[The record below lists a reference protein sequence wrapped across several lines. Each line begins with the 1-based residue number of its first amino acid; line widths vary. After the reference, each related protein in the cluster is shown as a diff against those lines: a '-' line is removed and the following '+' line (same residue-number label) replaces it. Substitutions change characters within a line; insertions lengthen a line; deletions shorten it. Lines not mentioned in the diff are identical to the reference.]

1 MSKSTSIFSALICT
15 FIWGTTFIAQD
26 TGMKVIGPYVFNG
39 VRFFVGFLALVP
51 FYLLLEKKN
60 TYKVLSKNKKKFIN
74 LSILIGLFL
83 FLGTVFQQV
92 ALLYTDVANAAFF
105 TIFYVPMVP
114 IIVFFLYKKNI
125 HWSVWLS
132 VVLCVI
138 GGYLLTNFNDAT
150 VRLGDTLVILG
161 AVFWSLH
168 IIFIGKIIEEFN
180 APILIGLIQTIIV
193 SFFSIILALIFEDI
207 VLKNILE
214 QKTQIL
220 YAGILSG
227 GIAFVLQIYAQKNI
241 SPAPAAIIFSLEGV
255 FATIAAWII
264 LSQIL
269 NLNNILGCIFIL
281 VGVLISQLL
290 PEINVLRINNNKKY

>member
-1 MSKSTSIFSALICT
+1 MSKSLSIFSALICT
-15 FIWGTTFIAQD
+15 IIWGTTFIAQD
-26 TGMKVIGPYVFNG
+26 TGMRVIGPYVFNG
-39 VRFFVGFLALVP
+39 VRFFVGFLVLIP

-60 TYKVLSKNKKKFIN
+60 TYKEVSKNKNKFIY

-114 IIVFFLYKKNI
+114 IIVFFLFKKNI
-125 HWSVWLS
+125 HWSVWPS
-132 VVLCVI
+132 VILCVI
-138 GGYLLTNFNDAT
+138 GGYLLTNFYDAT
-150 VRLGDTLVILG
+150 VRLGDTLVIIG
-161 AVFWSLH
+161 AIFWSLH
-168 IIFIGKIIEEFN
+168 IIFIGKIIEEFD

-193 SFFSIILALIFEDI
+193 STCSIILALIFEDFI
-207 VLKNILE
+207 IKNILD
-214 QKTQIL
+214 QKVQIL

-269 NLNNILGCIFIL
+269 NINNILGCCFIL

-290 PEINVLRINNNKKY
+290 PEINFSKHKQQ

>member
-1 MSKSTSIFSALICT
+1 MSKSLSIFSALICT

-60 TYKVLSKNKKKFIN
+60 TYKVISKNKTKFFY

-83 FLGTVFQQV
+83 FFATAFQQV

-114 IIVFFLYKKNI
+114 IIVFFLFKKNI
-125 HWSVWLS
+125 HWSVWPS
-132 VVLCVI
+132 VILCVI
-138 GGYLLTNFNDAT
+138 GGYLLTNFHDAT
-150 VRLGDTLVILG
+150 VRLGDTLVVIG
-161 AVFWSLH
+161 AIFWSLH

-180 APILIGLIQTIIV
+180 APILIGLIQTMIV
-193 SFFSIILALIFEDI
+193 SVCSIILALLFEDFI
-207 VLKNILE
+207 LKNILD
-214 QKTQIL
+214 QKIQIL

-227 GIAFVLQIYAQKNI
+227 GIAFVFQIYAQKNI

-269 NLNNILGCIFIL
+269 NFNNILGCSFIL

-290 PEINVLRINNNKKY
+290 PEIRASKHKQ